1 MKKEVLAMNRAI
13 DVPDGIGGARR
24 SLASI
29 LVQSTRHHRTLWIRV
44 LYALT
49 IIVVLALVAKLQ

>member
-1 MKKEVLAMNRAI
+1 MNRAI
-13 DVPDGIGGARR
+13 EVPYGIGGARR

-29 LVQSTRHHRTLWIRV
+29 LLQRTRHHRTLWIRA